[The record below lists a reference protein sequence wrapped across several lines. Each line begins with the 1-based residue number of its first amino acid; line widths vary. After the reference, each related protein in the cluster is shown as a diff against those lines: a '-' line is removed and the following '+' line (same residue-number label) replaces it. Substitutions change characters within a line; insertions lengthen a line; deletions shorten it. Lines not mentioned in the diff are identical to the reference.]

1 MEKIAFTMQLHPGQ
15 KEEYKRRHDALWPE
29 LKSLLLN
36 AGIRDYSIFLDEN
49 TNTLFGVL
57 YRTADHTMDQLPAQ
71 DVMKRW
77 WEYMAPL
84 MATKPDNEP
93 ISEPLELVFH
103 MD

>member
-1 MEKIAFTMQLHPGQ
+1 MEKIAFTMKLYPGQ

-36 AGIRDYSIFLDEN
+36 AGVRDYSIFLDEES
-49 TNTLFGVL
+49 NTLFGVL
-57 YRTADHTMDQLPAQ
+57 YRTEDHTMDQLPAQ

-84 MATKPDNEP
+84 METKTDNEP
-93 ISEPLELVFH
+93 VSIPLELVFH